1 MKSAKGTN
9 IRENSKEDYLMKKL
23 LTFLIISTYCIAI
36 SLTSSVYAEEPTFV
50 SITNASSD
58 DQILENGDGVALDIN
73 ISQVRDSDTTV
84 TLDFNDSIAS
94 PSLDFK
100 LRYKTNYSDIS
111 IALDNTADVIIPAG
125 KAKITVFLYS
135 ILDCEDENNESIA
148 IKIATVS
155 NNLEISED
163 ILSPI
168 IIEDNNYD
176 ANYYYVA
183 MNGDDSNDGT
193 CLNPVKTLETALY
206 RFRNNDKTTLIIRDG
221 TYNEINNK
229 HVLKNGSEET
239 PIIIRAEYPGNVFLV
254 GNRSELERDGSDDK
268 GLVIQEASHVS
279 IQNIHFKNFGTG
291 IEINN
296 ASNIDIDNCTFENNG
311 HSGLSIVNSSNI
323 KVTNSAFIGL
333 IPNENSVDSNGLLC
347 NDLCA
352 IQDYGVAIWGS
363 DQVSVSDSY
372 FYGRHHQALSF
383 KEGDTNGLAERNVFV
398 GALYTAIFL
407 GQNYENNAPRSTNL
421 IARYNIVL
429 DEDNFPVKSPIRVDN
444 VENATVEYNYF
455 EGFDYSN
462 NLSAIFI
469 LKRVEGLIN
478 VNHNILSYGVN
489 EGNVGAFEID
499 NDNGC
504 PNIDTTINI
513 SQNTI
518 YKVHHSLTT
527 YNNECAERANMSNN
541 IVYKLLDDPDGL
553 SNDNPGFVEDPIKL
567 NLSFDTRPVDFD
579 SLYEQL
585 TQPFIID

>member
-1 MKSAKGTN
+1 
-9 IRENSKEDYLMKKL
+9 MKKI

-36 SLTSSVYAEEPTFV
+36 SLTSSIYAEEPALV
-50 SITNASSD
+50 SIINASSD
-58 DQILENGDGVALDIN
+58 DQILENGDAVALDIN
-73 ISQVRDSDTTV
+73 ISQIMDSDTTV

-111 IALDNTADVIIPAG
+111 IASDNTADVIIPAG
-125 KAKITVFLYS
+125 KAKITVHLYS
-135 ILDCEDENNESIA
+135 ILDCEDENDESIA

-155 NNLEISED
+155 NNLEISEN

-168 IIEDNNYD
+168 LIEDNNYD
-176 ANYYYVA
+176 DSYYYVA

-206 RFRNNDKTTLIIRDG
+206 RFRGNDKTTLIIRDG
-221 TYNEINNK
+221 TYNEVNNK
-229 HVLKNGSEET
+229 HVLKNGSEGN
-239 PIIIRAEYPGNVFLV
+239 PVIIRAEYPGNVFLV
-254 GNRSELERDGSDDK
+254 GDRNELERQGGSD

-279 IQNIHFKNFGTG
+279 IQDIHFKNFGTG
-291 IEINN
+291 IKIYN
-296 ASNIDIDNCTFENNG
+296 ASNVDINNCTFENNG

-323 KVTNSAFIGL
+323 KVTNSSFIGL

-347 NDLCA
+347 DNLCA
-352 IQDYGVAIWGS
+352 IQDYGVSIWGS
-363 DQVSVSDSY
+363 DQVSISDNY

-383 KEGDTNGLAERNVFV
+383 KEGDTNGLAERNIFI

-407 GQNYENNAPRSTNL
+407 GQNYENNAPQSTNL

-429 DEDNFPVKSPIRVDN
+429 DENNFPVKSPIRVDN
-444 VENATVEYNYF
+444 VKNATVEYNYF
-455 EGFDYSN
+455 EDFDYSN
-462 NLSAIFI
+462 NLSAIFV
-469 LKRVEGLIN
+469 LKRAEGVIN
-478 VNHNILSYGVN
+478 INNNILSYGVN

-499 NDNGC
+499 NDDGC
-504 PNIDTTINI
+504 PNPDTIINI
-513 SQNTI
+513 SQNII

-541 IVYKLLDDPDGL
+541 IVYKLLDDSDGI
-553 SNDNPGFVEDPIKL
+553 SNNNPGFAEDPVEL
-567 NLSFDTRPVDFD
+567 DLSFDTRSVDFD

-585 TQPFIID
+585 TQPFIIN